1 MIDLRSDTVT
11 KPTEAMRKAMARAEV
26 GDDVYGEDPTVNRLQ
41 DMAATMFG
49 KKAALFVPSGTMG
62 NQLAIRLHTQP
73 GQEVIV
79 ESTAHIVRYEQGA
92 AGALAGVQLH
102 WVAGNRGLI
111 SPEQVEAAIRPK
123 EPHTIQTA
131 LICLENTHN
140 SGGGTIYPLAT
151 IERIRAVAAT
161 HGIPMHLDGARLFN
175 AVAATTLP
183 PASYAQHFDTL
194 SVCLSKGLG
203 APAGSLLMMNDLT
216 LLDKAKRLRRM
227 YGGAMRQSGILAAAG
242 IYALEHH
249 IGRLKVDH
257 DHAKR
262 LARQLQQIPTV
273 RINPQDVDTNIVIF
287 DVIGHRLSPPAIVT
301 ALKQEGVLIN
311 AIGGTSFRAV
321 THLDVSSAMTEE
333 ACDIFARVLGGLRLR
348 SLTRLPLKS
357 RMPRDGAPM
366 PLEVVSFKHISRI
379 LEVTD
384 SLGLNR
390 EWVEIPLSPES
401 PGVVRR
407 LTNGKLEIIVDA
419 DQPFEDWLGS
429 LPKHIQLVQGA

>member
-1 MIDLRSDTVT
+1 MPSPPGRLRPVLHQSPTEAHHEATPYTQHPAVTTSPAKGENLLECATLIHLWYAHGHLMIDLRSDTVT
-11 KPTEAMRKAMARAEV
+11 KPTEAMRTAMARADV

-41 DMAATMFG
+41 EMASAMFG

-102 WVAGNRGLI
+102 WVMGNRGLI
-111 SPEQVEAAIRPK
+111 SSEQVEAAIRPK

-151 IERIRAVAAT
+151 IERIRTVAST

-175 AVAATTLP
+175 AIAATTLP

-216 LLDKAKRLRRM
+216 LLDRATRLRRM

-242 IYALEHH
+242 IYALEHN

-262 LARQLQQIPTV
+262 LARQLQHIPTV
-273 RINPQDVDTNIVIF
+273 KINPQDVDTNIVIF
-287 DVIGHRLSPPAIVT
+287 QVIGHRLSPSAIVA
-301 ALKQEGVLIN
+301 ALKHEGVLIN
-311 AIGGTSFRAV
+311 AIGGNSFRAV
-321 THLDVSSAMTEE
+321 THLDISSAMTEE
-333 ACDIFARVLGGLRLR
+333 ACEIFSRVL
-348 SLTRLPLKS
+348 
-357 RMPRDGAPM
+357 M
-366 PLEVVSFKHISRI
+366 
-379 LEVTD
+379 
-384 SLGLNR
+384 N
-390 EWVEIPLSPES
+390 
-401 PGVVRR
+401 
-407 LTNGKLEIIVDA
+407 
-419 DQPFEDWLGS
+419 
-429 LPKHIQLVQGA
+429 

>member
-1 MIDLRSDTVT
+1 MPIRTILWYAHEILMIDLRSDTVT
-11 KPTEAMRKAMARAEV
+11 KPTDAMRQAMAHAEV

-41 DMAATMFG
+41 EMAAAIFG

-111 SPEQVEAAIRPK
+111 SSEQVEAAIRPK
-123 EPHTIQTA
+123 EPHTVQTG

-151 IERIRAVAAT
+151 IERIRTVAST

-175 AVAATTLP
+175 AIAATTLP

-203 APAGSLLMMNDLT
+203 APAGSLLLMNDLT
-216 LLDKAKRLRRM
+216 LLDRAKRFRRM
-227 YGGAMRQSGILAAAG
+227 YGGAMRQAGVLAAAG
-242 IYALEHH
+242 IYAIEHNL
-249 IGRLKVDH
+249 GRLKEDH

-262 LARQLQQIPTV
+262 LARQLQHIPSV

-287 DVIGHRLSPPAIVT
+287 GVIGHRLGPSAIVA
-301 ALKQEGVLIN
+301 ALKQEGLLIN
-311 AIGGTSFRAV
+311 AIGGNSFRAV
-321 THLDVSSAMTEE
+321 THLDISSAMVEE
-333 ACDIFARVLGGLRLR
+333 ACTIFTRVLGG
-348 SLTRLPLKS
+348 
-357 RMPRDGAPM
+357 
-366 PLEVVSFKHISRI
+366 
-379 LEVTD
+379 
-384 SLGLNR
+384 
-390 EWVEIPLSPES
+390 
-401 PGVVRR
+401 
-407 LTNGKLEIIVDA
+407 
-419 DQPFEDWLGS
+419 
-429 LPKHIQLVQGA
+429 

>member
-11 KPTEAMRKAMARAEV
+11 KPTEAMRQAMARADV

-41 DMAATMFG
+41 DMVASMFG
-49 KKAALFVPSGTMG
+49 KKAALFVPSGTMA

-79 ESTAHIVRYEQGA
+79 ESKSHIVRYEQGA

-102 WVAGNRGLI
+102 WVVGTRGLI
-111 SPEQVEAAIRPK
+111 SAEQVEAAVRPN

-151 IERIRAVAAT
+151 IERIRAVANT

-175 AVAATTLP
+175 AIAATTLP
-183 PASYAQHFDTL
+183 PGSYAQHFETL

-216 LLDKAKRLRRM
+216 LLEKAKRLRRM
-227 YGGAMRQSGILAAAG
+227 YGGAMRQSGILAAGG

-249 IGRLKVDH
+249 MGRLKVDH
-257 DHAKR
+257 DHAKQ
-262 LARQLQQIPTV
+262 LARRLQQIPTV
-273 RINPQDVDTNIVIF
+273 KINPQDVDTNIVIF
-287 DVIGHRLSPPAIVT
+287 DVIGHRLTPPAIVA

-311 AIGGTSFRAV
+311 AIGGASFRAV
-321 THLDVSSAMTEE
+321 THLNISSAMTEE
-333 ACDIFARVLGGLRLR
+333 ACEIFTRVL
-348 SLTRLPLKS
+348 
-357 RMPRDGAPM
+357 A
-366 PLEVVSFKHISRI
+366 
-379 LEVTD
+379 
-384 SLGLNR
+384 N
-390 EWVEIPLSPES
+390 
-401 PGVVRR
+401 
-407 LTNGKLEIIVDA
+407 
-419 DQPFEDWLGS
+419 
-429 LPKHIQLVQGA
+429 